1 MFVTRRHILVLA
13 GSPLF
18 AKVFHEPFDVDRI
31 LQAGA
36 GPESVVRSRRYVAN
50 ATITLF
56 SIPLG
61 TKNGV
66 GSGYTVIEEASGS
79 AGKTVSI
86 QFGAGSWPEN
96 ARGLNRLGFIQEA
109 AFEPQSGAGSGT
121 QECAYLAFMTTSQE
135 KSLDQA
141 KKALVTSS
149 DSVTGSMVPYS
160 AAQGCGKRGRFASRV
175 DRLQFPARY
184 TWRDVQLLLGKARGE
199 MAANGIP
206 HDHAGDDRAGD
217 DHANTAGAETPATFL
232 YAVRKALLDPRPKT
246 TAGLFFNSKQFQ
258 LDTEKVADATAGAH
272 FAGRNLV
279 TRAESVMR
287 LNALLTE
294 RRTGEK
300 TPFHLWYEAG
310 EEHMPPLRFE
320 YQARSFLRLTFEVD
334 AAASVPPVRFALTAA
349 KEDA

>member
-1 MFVTRRHILVLA
+1 M
-13 GSPLF
+13 
-18 AKVFHEPFDVDRI
+18 
-31 LQAGA
+31 
-36 GPESVVRSRRYVAN
+36 VRSRRYVAN

-66 GSGYTVIEEASGS
+66 GSCYTVIEEASGS

-109 AFEPQSGAGSGT
+109 AFEPQPGAGSGP

-149 DSVTGSMVPYS
+149 DSETGSMVPYS

-175 DRLQFPARY
+175 DRLQFPSRY
-184 TWRDVQLLLGKARGE
+184 TWRDVQLLLGKARSE
-199 MAANGIP
+199 MPANGLTR
-206 HDHAGDDRAGD
+206 DDLAGSE
-217 DHANTAGAETPATFL
+217 GAETPATFL

-300 TPFHLWYEAG
+300 TPFHLCYEAG

-334 AAASVPPVRFALTAA
+334 AAASVPPVRFALAAA

>member
-109 AFEPQSGAGSGT
+109 AFEPQSGARVRNAGVRLPGVHDYFAGKESGPGEESAGDLFGFGNGLHGSLQRRPGLR
-121 QECAYLAFMTTSQE
+121 EA
-135 KSLDQA
+135 
-141 KKALVTSS
+141 
-149 DSVTGSMVPYS
+149 GSI
-160 AAQGCGKRGRFASRV
+160 RFAGR
-175 DRLQFPARY
+175 PAA
-184 TWRDVQLLLGKARGE
+184 VSLALHVARCAVAPRQSAQRNGGE
-199 MAANGIP
+199 RHTP
-206 HDHAGDDRAGD
+206 RSSGDDRAGD

-300 TPFHLWYEAG
+300 TPFHLCYEAG

-334 AAASVPPVRFALTAA
+334 AAASVPPVRFALAGA

>member
-1 MFVTRRHILVLA
+1 M
-13 GSPLF
+13 
-18 AKVFHEPFDVDRI
+18 
-31 LQAGA
+31 
-36 GPESVVRSRRYVAN
+36 
-50 ATITLF
+50 
-56 SIPLG
+56 
-61 TKNGV
+61 
-66 GSGYTVIEEASGS
+66 
-79 AGKTVSI
+79 
-86 QFGAGSWPEN
+86 
-96 ARGLNRLGFIQEA
+96 
-109 AFEPQSGAGSGT
+109 

-141 KKALVTSS
+141 KKALVSSS
-149 DSVTGSMVPYS
+149 DLATGSMVPYS
-160 AAQGCGKRGRFASRV
+160 AAQGCGKRGRFTSRV
-175 DRLQFPARY
+175 DRLRFPSRY
-184 TWRDVQLLLGKARGE
+184 TWRDVQLLLGKARSE
-199 MAANGIP
+199 MAAIGIP
-206 HDHAGDDRAGD
+206 RDDRTGD
-217 DHANTAGAETPATFL
+217 DHASATGAETPATFL

-287 LNALLTE
+287 LNAMLTE

-334 AAASVPPVRFALTAA
+334 AAASVPPVRFALAAA